1 MRTLKYSSS
10 ADLKSAGVEPQI
22 LTESTAFREYLDQRQ
37 LQRKIAR
44 QLAKA
49 TKPSK
54 MNRKKPQPKRRAK
67 QTPEIA
73 WLKELICPFV
83 YGDKTPDGVRPSVTK
98 QTFVG
103 RWNMG
108 LGLPSLPNY
117 KLLDHFHGKET
128 MYFVANGWD
137 QCKRTLCMI
146 DIDVLKSKG
155 LGSPEGAKRFAEHL
169 KQIWPDLYFEVSTN
183 GEGMHGYFI
192 LRKSQIG
199 AEQTNAALKRFEK
212 WLRAEAKRINA
223 DIEQVEIKGTCLDIT
238 LEGRMVQSVKY
249 GSFAKLPRDVSR
261 FDEWQHTTVLRVQ
274 DLESRLFDEG
284 AVPEVY
290 PTVKAS
296 VPVVRLPVTVV
307 AMPLPKPVSQSQTK
321 TSVAGSVSS
330 SASGSVTNK
339 VINEEELAG
348 IPVFERLYREWVG
361 PNDLMAGKFR
371 VTPHDFA
378 VAMVILRHFK
388 SDPNNDG
395 SLPTR
400 RVGEMWSGLFMA
412 GDVTRGW
419 NHHRWK
425 VIRDFL
431 SARGH
436 IDWNEHRYEYG
447 TVVLNEDGKKDVK
460 QSQRGIACK
469 WAIAEDFSDH
479 LSLIIACKTG
489 EASFVDTRKRS
500 LVPNQGKGENLKPQP
515 FLLRVEIEQKF
526 WCRAYEACEAI
537 CAA

>member
-1 MRTLKYSSS
+1 MLTSYLCSTTTENDDYS
-10 ADLKSAGVEPQI
+10 
-22 LTESTAFREYLDQRQ
+22 AFQSHLVKKAQ
-37 LQRKIAR
+37 QRKQQR
-44 QLAKA
+44 SLSVKRVKA
-49 TKPSK
+49 IPLLSR
-54 MNRKKPQPKRRAK
+54 RKKPQPKRRAK
-67 QTPEIA
+67 KTQEIA

-108 LGLPSLPNY
+108 MGLPSLPNY
-117 KLLDHFHGKET
+117 KLLDHFQGKET
-128 MYFVANGWD
+128 LYFVANGWD
-137 QCKRTLCMI
+137 QCNRTLGNI

-183 GEGMHGYFI
+183 GKGLHGYFI
-192 LRKSQIG
+192 LWKSQIG
-199 AEQTNAALKRFEK
+199 AERTNAALKRFEK
-212 WLRAEAKRINA
+212 WLRAEAKRTNA

-238 LEGRMVQSVKY
+238 LEGRLVQSVHY

-274 DLESRLFDEG
+274 DLETSLFDEDV
-284 AVPEVY
+284 VPEVY
-290 PTVKAS
+290 PDVKAS
-296 VPVVRLPVTVV
+296 VPVVKLPVTVV
-307 AMPLPKPVSQSQTK
+307 ALPLPKLVVSAK
-321 TSVAGSVSS
+321 INAAGSVSGS
-330 SASGSVTNK
+330 VSGSVTNK

-348 IPVFERLYREWVG
+348 IPVFESLYREWVG

-371 VTPHDFA
+371 VTAHDFA

-400 RVGEMWSGLFMA
+400 RVGEMWTGLFNA

-436 IDWNEHRYEYG
+436 IDWKEHRYEYG
-447 TVVLNEDGKKDVK
+447 TVVLDENGVKDVK

-469 WAIAEDFSDH
+469 WAIAEEFNDH
-479 LSLIIACKTG
+479 LTFIIACKTG
-489 EASFVDTRKRS
+489 EASFVDTRKRNLIPS
-500 LVPNQGKGENLKPQP
+500 QGKGENLKPEP
-515 FLLRVEIEQKF
+515 FLLRVEMEQQF
-526 WCRAYEACEAI
+526 WSRAYEACEAI